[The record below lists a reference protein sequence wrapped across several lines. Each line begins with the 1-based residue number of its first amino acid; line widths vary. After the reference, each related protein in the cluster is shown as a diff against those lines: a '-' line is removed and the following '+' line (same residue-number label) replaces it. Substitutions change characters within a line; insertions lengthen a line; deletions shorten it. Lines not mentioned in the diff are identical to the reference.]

1 LIKYKEN
8 TMFREVRKRARKA
21 GQPPG
26 TLVYTGD
33 RKVTIP
39 TITIINYNADAFHE
53 QKGTDLDT
61 DFLSENKTGT
71 TWINVEGLQ
80 DIELIKK
87 IADHYQLH
95 PLTIEDI
102 LNNDQRPKVE
112 EFENYIYITTKM
124 LKWSGKTKNF
134 RIEEFS
140 IIIGKNYI
148 LTFQDCKTPLFDDLH
163 ERLRST
169 TKQRL
174 REQGSDY
181 LAYRLIDTIVDH
193 YFIVLE
199 ILGNQIEKIE
209 EKIITAPTPQNAR
222 TIYRLKHKLL
232 ILRKSIWPMREVIS
246 HLLQISQDTISS
258 FTHVYLRDV
267 YDHAVQAIDTL
278 ETFRDM
284 LSNILDIYLSSLTA
298 RMNEIMKVLTMIA
311 TVFIPITFLASVFGM
326 NFDNMPELHW
336 HYGYY
341 IVLGI
346 MLIVAVWMIFYFKR
360 KKWL

>member
-1 LIKYKEN
+1 
-8 TMFREVRKRARKA
+8 MFREIHKRAKKA

-26 TLVYTGD
+26 SFIYTGD
-33 RKVTIP
+33 KKVTTP
-39 TITIINYNADAFHE
+39 TVTIFNYTENNFREKKDTH
-53 QKGTDLDT
+53 LDT
-61 DFLSENKTGT
+61 EFLLENHSGV

-80 DIELIKK
+80 DIDIIKK
-87 IADHYQLH
+87 LAEFYQLH

-148 LTFQDCKTPLFDDLH
+148 LTFQDCKTTIFNDLQ

-193 YFIVLE
+193 YFVVLE
-199 ILGNQIEKIE
+199 VLGNKIEKIE

-222 TIYRLKHKLL
+222 TIYRLKHKML

-246 HLLQISQDTISS
+246 HLLQISQNSISS

-311 TVFIPITFLASVFGM
+311 TVFIPITFLASVYGM
-326 NFDNMPELHW
+326 NFDYMPELHW

-341 IVLGI
+341 IVLSI
-346 MLIVAVWMIFYFKR
+346 MIAVAICMIFFFRR

>member
-1 LIKYKEN
+1 
-8 TMFREVRKRARKA
+8 MFREVHRRAKKA

-26 TLVYTGD
+26 TFIYTGN
-33 RKVTIP
+33 KKITTP
-39 TITIINYNADAFHE
+39 TISIFNYNGNNFREKKDTH
-53 QKGTDLDT
+53 LDT
-61 DFLSENKTGT
+61 DFLLENQAGT
-71 TWINVEGLQ
+71 TWINVEGLH

-87 IADHYQLH
+87 LAEFYQLH

-112 EFENYIYITTKM
+112 EFEGYIYITTKM
-124 LKWSGKTKNF
+124 IKWSTKTKNF
-134 RIEEFS
+134 HIEEFS

-148 LTFQDCKTPLFDDLH
+148 LTFQDCKTNIFDDLQ

-181 LAYRLIDTIVDH
+181 LAYRLIDTVVDH
-193 YFIVLE
+193 YFVVLE
-199 ILGNQIEKIE
+199 VLGNQIEKIE
-209 EKIITAPTPQNAR
+209 DKIISSPTPQNAR
-222 TIYRLKHKLL
+222 TIYRLKHKML

-246 HLLQISQDTISS
+246 HLLQISQDSISS

-346 MLIVAVWMIFYFKR
+346 MAIIAVCMIFFFRR
-360 KKWL
+360 KKWI

>member
-1 LIKYKEN
+1 
-8 TMFREVRKRARKA
+8 MFREIHKRTKKI

-26 TLVYTGD
+26 TLIYTGS
-33 RKVTIP
+33 KKFTIP
-39 TITIINYNADAFHE
+39 SITFFNYNADHFHE
-53 QKGTDLDT
+53 KKDT
-61 DFLSENKTGT
+61 DFDAEFLLKNKSGV
-71 TWINVEGLQ
+71 TWINVEGLH

-87 IADHYQLH
+87 IAEFYQLH

-102 LNNDQRPKVE
+102 LNNGQRPKVE
-112 EFENYIYITTKM
+112 EFKDYIYISTKM
-124 LKWSGKTKNF
+124 IKWSAKTNNF
-134 RIEEFS
+134 RIEEFN

-148 LTFQDCKTPLFDDLH
+148 LTFQDCKTTIFNDLQ

-193 YFIVLE
+193 YFVVLE
-199 ILGNQIEKIE
+199 VLGNQIEKIE
-209 EKIITAPTPQNAR
+209 EKIITAPTQKNAR
-222 TIYRLKHKLL
+222 TIYRLKHKML

-246 HLLQISQDTISS
+246 HLLQISQDSISS
-258 FTHVYLRDV
+258 FTHLYLRDV
-267 YDHAVQAIDTL
+267 YDHTVQAIDTL

-284 LSNILDIYLSSLTA
+284 LSNILDIYLSSLTT

-311 TVFIPITFLASVFGM
+311 TVFIPITFLASVYGM
-326 NFDNMPELHW
+326 NFDYMPELHW

-341 IVLGI
+341 IVLTI
-346 MLIVAVWMIFYFKR
+346 MIIVVIWMVFFFRR